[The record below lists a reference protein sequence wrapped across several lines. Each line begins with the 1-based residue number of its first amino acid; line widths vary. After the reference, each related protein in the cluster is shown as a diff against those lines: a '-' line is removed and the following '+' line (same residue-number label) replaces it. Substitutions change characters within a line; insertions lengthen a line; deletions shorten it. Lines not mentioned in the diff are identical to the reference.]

1 MNDIREIVTKAII
14 SKGKKKFKLQENITP
29 GNTPY
34 SVLGC
39 WVINHNFEA
48 SRIGRNLVEIRG
60 SFEVNVWY
68 SEDENTR
75 TDVIRQTVNYAE
87 NITTKKIVEEYIENT
102 EEVIARISQH
112 PTCTN
117 AKISGDDII
126 VDIAFEQIAEVI
138 GETKVSITVFS
149 QAEKW
154 DDNFE
159 NEINENF
166 LEE

>member
-14 SKGKKKFKLQENITP
+14 SKGKKKFKLQERISP
-29 GNTPY
+29 GKTPY

-39 WVINHNFEA
+39 WVINHNYEA
-48 SRIGRNLVEIRG
+48 TKIGRNLVEVKG
-60 SFEVNVWY
+60 DFEVNIWY
-68 SEDENTR
+68 SEEENTR
-75 TDVIRQTVNYAE
+75 TDVIRHTVKYRETIA
-87 NITTKKIVEEYIENT
+87 TKKIVQEYLENT

-117 AKISGDDII
+117 AKISGEEIL

-149 QAEKW
+149 QTEKW